1 MFENLTSRFDGIIK
15 KIRSKGLLGPEEIE
29 EVLKEIRTALLDAD
43 VNLKV
48 VRAFQE
54 KIRVRALGEEVSGVL
69 NPGQQI
75 VKIVSEELTSILGGE
90 SVKITFAPKPP
101 TVVMLAGLQGSGKT
115 TTAAKLA
122 KWFEG
127 QGRNPLLVAADLAR
141 PAAVD
146 QLRTLGSQVGVPVFS
161 EMSDPIAVAESGLEE
176 ARRLGRDVVICDTA
190 GRLTIDELMMKEIG
204 EISEAISPHY
214 TFLVV
219 DAMIGQEAASIAE
232 TFHEA
237 IEYDGIILT
246 KLDGDARG
254 GAALS
259 IREVVGKPVT
269 FASSGEKVEDFEIFH
284 PDRLASRILGMGDIE
299 TLIEKAEETFE
310 KEKSQAAMERM
321 LEGTFTLDDFLDQL
335 HQIRKM
341 GPISNVM
348 GMVPGVAQTGQQ
360 LDGEAEERRINRL
373 EGIIQ
378 SMTSLE
384 RAKPEIIDGSRRARI
399 AQGSGTQP
407 AEISQIV
414 KQFREMKKMMKKAP
428 KGPKGRKSKK
438 QKNRQKGGRTS
449 NKGPIVPVKKGLS
462 LPGLGEDVVK
472 EKLKNL
478 DLSDLDFS

>member
-122 KWFEG
+122 KWFKG

-219 DAMIGQEAASIAE
+219 DAMIGQI
-232 TFHEA
+232 
-237 IEYDGIILT
+237 G
-246 KLDGDARG
+246 
-254 GAALS
+254 
-259 IREVVGKPVT
+259 
-269 FASSGEKVEDFEIFH
+269 
-284 PDRLASRILGMGDIE
+284 
-299 TLIEKAEETFE
+299 
-310 KEKSQAAMERM
+310 
-321 LEGTFTLDDFLDQL
+321 
-335 HQIRKM
+335 
-341 GPISNVM
+341 
-348 GMVPGVAQTGQQ
+348 
-360 LDGEAEERRINRL
+360 
-373 EGIIQ
+373 
-378 SMTSLE
+378 
-384 RAKPEIIDGSRRARI
+384 RAH
-399 AQGSGTQP
+399 
-407 AEISQIV
+407 V
-414 KQFREMKKMMKKAP
+414 
-428 KGPKGRKSKK
+428 
-438 QKNRQKGGRTS
+438 
-449 NKGPIVPVKKGLS
+449 
-462 LPGLGEDVVK
+462 
-472 EKLKNL
+472 
-478 DLSDLDFS
+478 

>member
-1 MFENLTSRFDGIIK
+1 MFETLTNRFDGIIK
-15 KIRSKGLLGPEEIE
+15 RIRSKGLLGPEEIE
-29 EVLKEIRTALLDAD
+29 EVLKEIRAALLDAD

-48 VRAFQE
+48 VHSFQE
-54 KIRVRALGEEVSGVL
+54 RIRVRALGEEVSGVL

-75 VKIVSEELTSILGGE
+75 VKIVSEELTNILGRE
-90 SVKITFAPKPP
+90 AVKITFASKPP
-101 TVVMLAGLQGSGKT
+101 TIVMLAGLQGSGKT

-122 KWFEG
+122 KWFKS

-146 QLRTLGSQVGVPVFS
+146 QLKTLGSQVEVPVFS
-161 EMSDPIAVAESGLEE
+161 EMSDPVAVAKSGLEE

-190 GRLTIDELMMKEIG
+190 GRLTVDESLMKEIG

-232 TFHEA
+232 TFHEI
-237 IEYDGIILT
+237 IEYEGIILT

-259 IREVVGKPVT
+259 ISEVVGKPVT
-269 FASSGEKVEDFEIFH
+269 FASNGEKIEDFEIFH

-321 LEGTFTLDDFLDQL
+321 LQGTFTLDDFLDQL

-341 GPISNVM
+341 GPISSVM
-348 GMVPGVAQTGQQ
+348 GMVPGVVQTGQQ
-360 LDGEAEERRINRL
+360 LDEETEERRINRL
-373 EGIIQ
+373 EGIIH

-384 RAKPEIIDGSRRARI
+384 RATPEIIDGSRRSRI

-407 AEISQIV
+407 SEVSQLV

-449 NKGPIVPVKKGLS
+449 NPPIKKGLS
-462 LPGLGEDVVK
+462 LPGLGDDQAK

-478 DLSDLDFS
+478 DLSDFDFS